1 MCGEMAFL
9 VSVQITE
16 KYEVC
21 FMGYKNLFV
30 LYHLGRFQLLPVPV
44 FYHAETNKRDLRGT
58 FSESSYS
65 IVDTCYINSNLGSK
79 SLELP

>member
-30 LYHLGRFQLLPVPV
+30 LYHLGRFQLLPVP
-44 FYHAETNKRDLRGT
+44 FFIMQKQIKET
-58 FSESSYS
+58 
-65 IVDTCYINSNLGSK
+65 
-79 SLELP
+79 